1 VSGQLFKAQKMHK
14 AEKVYTRMKEF
25 FKLETQKGNFAEED
39 VETQEYKDG
48 LATLDVLKL
57 VNLTNLA
64 VCQIKI
70 AGNSKELNYKAIQYC
85 NEVIEIEPQ
94 HIKAH
99 FLKGRALM
107 QFNEYKVAI
116 KMFQKI
122 LEFDP
127 ENADAQRELAKA
139 EKQQK

>member
-1 VSGQLFKAQKMHK
+1 
-14 AEKVYTRMKEF
+14 
-25 FKLETQKGNFAEED
+25 
-39 VETQEYKDG
+39 
-48 LATLDVLKL
+48 
-57 VNLTNLA
+57 
-64 VCQIKI
+64 
-70 AGNSKELNYKAIQYC
+70 
-85 NEVIEIEPQ
+85 
-94 HIKAH
+94 
-99 FLKGRALM
+99 M